1 LCQAL
6 FEEKN
11 HLVAIQQ
18 NPAKSLLLLLL
29 ISIIMKLFNPS
40 RVLNKRF
47 NATETIIAELRA
59 DLLATNERVATLQ
72 PRFDTTQTTI
82 GDLRA
87 DLLATNERLNASKA
101 INADLRTDLSA
112 TNERLNASEATN
124 ADLRTDLSVTNESI
138 ADLQGQFNDSE
149 NGFPALVNCLFD
161 SAIHAN

>member
-1 LCQAL
+1 MCQAL

-18 NPAKSLLLLLL
+18 DPAKSLLLLLL

-59 DLLATNERVATLQ
+59 DLLATNER
-72 PRFDTTQTTI
+72 
-82 GDLRA
+82 
-87 DLLATNERLNASKA
+87 LNASEA